1 MYSPGLSLE
10 RVFPFLQAF
19 PSSVAPFALCINDS
33 IQDVPYQVWL
43 LLLSVV
49 LTDSSMSLSVGTDL
63 SCSSRSGVPLYIT
76 ICSSVLLLMDVCV
89 VSRFWLASAAVNN
102 HVQVVEQTEFS
113 FLMGK
118 YLGVNLLG
126 HVLSVRLTM

>member
-1 MYSPGLSLE
+1 M
-10 RVFPFLQAF
+10 
-19 PSSVAPFALCINDS
+19 
-33 IQDVPYQVWL
+33 PYQVWL

-63 SCSSRSGVPLYIT
+63 SSSSWSGVPLYIT
-76 ICSSVLLLMDVCV
+76 ICSSILLLMDVCV
-89 VSRFWLASAAVNN
+89 VSSFWLTSAAVNN

-113 FLMGK
+113 FLTGK

-126 HVLSVRLTM
+126 HVLSVRLIV